1 MRIIKSLWAMMPRTA
16 GRPAGFILLY
26 HPADGASPVTVGH
39 LRFDSGTWTFYYDEE
54 FKLRRDE
61 FHPIEGFDQLERV
74 YSSPALF
81 PFFAVRIPDIE
92 RPDVRSR
99 LEAEHLTDP
108 EPSDLLRMFGRKV
121 VSSPAFEL
129 VPT

>member
-1 MRIIKSLWAMMPRTA
+1 MKFIKSLWAMMSRAA
-16 GRPAGFILLY
+16 GRPASFDLLY
-26 HPADGASPVTVGH
+26 HPAEGAPPVTVGH
-39 LRFDSGTWTFYYDEE
+39 LRFEAGTWTFHYDDE

-61 FHPIEGFDQLERV
+61 FHPIEGFDQFDRV

-99 LEAEHLTDP
+99 LEAAHVSDP
-108 EPSDLLRMFGRKV
+108 EPTDLLRLFGRRV

-129 VPT
+129 IPA